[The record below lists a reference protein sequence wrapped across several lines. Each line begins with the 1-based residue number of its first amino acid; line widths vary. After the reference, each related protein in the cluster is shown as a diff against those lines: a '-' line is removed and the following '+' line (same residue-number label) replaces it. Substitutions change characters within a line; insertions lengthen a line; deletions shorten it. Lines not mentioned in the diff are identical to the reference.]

1 MMVEQYVMNVV
12 KRISKMNKVFIILSM
27 VVSLSSCQTTYDFD
41 YKNTKHL
48 FMIVVPP
55 LIGGLIGAQIN

>member
-1 MMVEQYVMNVV
+1 M
-12 KRISKMNKVFIILSM
+12 KKVFIILIL
-27 VVSLSSCQTTYDFD
+27 VSLSSCQATYDFD